1 MKILK
6 SESFNGNDDKAL
18 VDFVNK
24 NSISK
29 NDIQQ
34 IVANDYHRITLY
46 YWEEGKLRVPTSR
59 KNKNDYELNATEK
72 YNYAYQ
78 QVVDDMNGWR

>member
-1 MKILK
+1 MRILK
-6 SESFNGNDDKAL
+6 SESFDYNDDIGL
-18 VDFVNK
+18 VDFVNE

-34 IVANDYHRITLY
+34 IVVNDYKIILF
-46 YWEEGKLRVPTSR
+46 YWEEEKLHVPTSR

-72 YNYAYQ
+72 YDYAYQ
-78 QVVDDMNGWR
+78 QAVDDMNGWR

>member
-1 MKILK
+1 MRVLK
-6 SESFNGNDDKAL
+6 SESFDYNDDIGL
-18 VDFVNK
+18 VDFVNE

-34 IVANDYHRITLY
+34 IVANDYKIVLF
-46 YWEEGKLRVPTSR
+46 YWKEEKLRVPTSR
-59 KNKNDYELNATEK
+59 KNKNDFELNATEK

-78 QVVDDMNGWR
+78 QAVNDMNGWR

>member
-1 MKILK
+1 MRILK
-6 SESFNGNDDKAL
+6 SESFEYNDDEGL

-24 NSISK
+24 NSITK

-34 IVANDYHRITLY
+34 IVANDYYIVLY
-46 YWEEGKLRVPTSR
+46 YWEEEKLHVPTSR

-72 YNYAYQ
+72 YDYAYQ
-78 QVVDDMNGWR
+78 QAVDDMNGWR

>member
-1 MKILK
+1 MRILK
-6 SESFNGNDDKAL
+6 SESFNYNDYKGL

-24 NSISK
+24 NSIIK

-34 IVANDYHRITLY
+34 IVANNYNIILF
-46 YWEEGKLRVPTSR
+46 YWEEKKLHVPTSR

-78 QVVDDMNGWR
+78 QAVDDMNRWR

>member
-1 MKILK
+1 MRILK
-6 SESFNGNDDKAL
+6 SESFDYNDDIGL
-18 VDFVNK
+18 VDFVNE

-34 IVANDYHRITLY
+34 IVANNYNIILF
-46 YWEEGKLRVPTSR
+46 YWEEEKLHVPTSR

-78 QVVDDMNGWR
+78 QAVDNMNRWR

>member
-1 MKILK
+1 MRVLK
-6 SESFNGNDDKAL
+6 SESFDYDDDIGL

-24 NSISK
+24 NSIAK

-34 IVANDYHRITLY
+34 IVANNYYIVLY
-46 YWEEGKLRVPTSR
+46 YWEEEKLRVPTSR

-72 YNYAYQ
+72 YDYAYQ
-78 QVVDDMNGWR
+78 QAVDDMNGWR

>member
-1 MKILK
+1 MLK
-6 SESFNGNDDKAL
+6 SESFEFNDDKGL

-34 IVANDYHRITLY
+34 IVTNNYHIILF
-46 YWEEGKLRVPTSR
+46 YWEEEKLRVPTSR

-72 YNYAYQ
+72 YDYAYQ
-78 QVVDDMNGWR
+78 QAVNDMNEWR

>member
-6 SESFNGNDDKAL
+6 SQIFDDINEL
-18 VDFVNK
+18 TDFVNE
-24 NSISK
+24 NRIFT
-29 NDIQQ
+29 IQQ
-34 IVANDYHRITLY
+34 ITNYSNYYTLF
-46 YWEEGKLRVPTSR
+46 YWEEEGLRVPTSR

-78 QVVDDMNGWR
+78 QAVNDMNGWR

>member
-1 MKILK
+1 MKVLK
-6 SESFNGNDDKAL
+6 TKGFNGNVEV

-24 NSISK
+24 NSITK

-34 IVANDYHRITLY
+34 IVANDYHIILF
-46 YWEEGKLRVPTSR
+46 YWEEEKLRVPTSR
-59 KNKNDYELNATEK
+59 KNKNDYELNA

>member
-1 MKILK
+1 MRVLK
-6 SESFNGNDDKAL
+6 SESFDYNDDEAL

-24 NSISK
+24 NSIIK

-34 IVANDYHRITLY
+34 IVANDYKIVLF
-46 YWEEGKLRVPTSR
+46 YWKEEKLRVPTSR

-78 QVVDDMNGWR
+78 QAVDDMNRWR

>member
-1 MKILK
+1 MRVLK
-6 SESFNGNDDKAL
+6 SESFDYNDDIGL
-18 VDFVNK
+18 VDFVNE

-34 IVANDYHRITLY
+34 IVANDYKIILF
-46 YWEEGKLRVPTSR
+46 YWEEEKLHILTSR

-78 QVVDDMNGWR
+78 QAVDDMNRWR